1 MPNTIIFVNKQKV
14 AAAVK
19 AAALHKQKIAAALK
33 AAALHK
39 QRAAALKAAA
49 LQKQRAA
56 AAVKATAL
64 QKQRAAA
71 LKATALQKQYKKPNP
86 TPIILSAASDYIS
99 VPGIVFNQNGASDLN
114 RIHISVSSDYV
125 PAI

>member
-19 AAALHKQKIAAALK
+19 AAALHKQ
-33 AAALHK
+33 
-39 QRAAALKAAA
+39 RAAALKAAA

-56 AAVKATAL
+56 ALKATAL